1 MVTYFEIKNTE
12 ISMIGISLRMKNLI
26 PQIEFND
33 SSLLKAGFEVFDIKK
48 LYQRAASGE
57 LAYID
62 QAHRVNFHNLIIYTG
77 NPGTHFVDF
86 HAFPVE
92 KNALVLVNKGQI
104 HAFDLTHKPDAII
117 VVFTDQYMSE
127 VSAAMDGRLFAPTQF
142 MTSYQPSLVMSD
154 EQAISIKSIFALISA
169 EYQQASA
176 NIPYMKILFAAV
188 LAKVSE
194 LKPETYHQQMSAAQI
209 NCFERFIQRL
219 HGSYTQIRDAND
231 YADKVGTSYKT
242 LNKLC
247 KLATNLTAKQLI
259 DAHVILEAKRRLS
272 IDNAQIQQIASDL
285 GFEEVTNFV
294 KYFKKHTLVT
304 PSQFKKALA

>member
-1 MVTYFEIKNTE
+1 
-12 ISMIGISLRMKNLI
+12 MKSLI
-26 PQIEFND
+26 PQIEFNE

-48 LYQRAASGE
+48 LYQRAANGE
-57 LAYID
+57 LAYIA

-77 NPGTHFVDF
+77 NPGKHFVDF

-92 KNALVLVNKGQI
+92 RNSLVLVNKGQI
-104 HAFDLTHKPDAII
+104 HAFDLTNKPEGII

-127 VSAAMDGRLFAPTQF
+127 VSAAIDGRLFAPTQF

-154 EQAISIKSIFALISA
+154 KQAISITRIFSLISA
-169 EYQQASA
+169 EYQQDFA

-194 LKPETYHQQMSAAQI
+194 LKPEIYHQQMSAPQI
-209 NCFERFIQRL
+209 NSFERFIRHL
-219 HGSYTQIRDAND
+219 HGSYTQVRDAND
-231 YADKVGTSYKT
+231 YAAKVGTSYKT

-272 IDNAQIQQIASDL
+272 IDNTQIQQIASDL

-304 PSQFKKALA
+304 PSQFKKSLT